1 MAKQKMVAP
10 KTVAKKDNTNVA
22 RKRVNVLVADKPS
35 YSHLKAVPDVI
46 SGHVRKINKED
57 SARYEYGFREQIAR
71 DQKAGKSTEPHSSFY
86 DQLDQG
92 RQEASDRRR
101 YGDLKKGSM
110 VRDSSIPLA
119 PTQFPD

>member
-1 MAKQKMVAP
+1 MAKMKAPAP
-10 KTVAKKDNTNVA
+10 KMVAKKDNTNVA
-22 RKRVNVLVADKPS
+22 RKRVNLLVADKPT
-35 YSHLKAVPDVI
+35 YSHMEALPDVI
-46 SGHVRKINKED
+46 SKRVGKITKED
-57 SARYEYGFREQIAR
+57 SLRYNYGFREQIAR
-71 DQKAGKSTEPHSSFY
+71 DQIAGKLTKPHTSFY